1 MGFLHLPVLAM
12 NEDVIRGIRAR
23 VEQCRRLA
31 GMINHPEA
39 RQTLLQMAMD
49 GEEDIKRL
57 EAETQPEKS

>member
-1 MGFLHLPVLAM
+1 M
-12 NEDVIRGIRAR
+12 NDDVIRGIRAR

-39 RQTLLQMAMD
+39 RQTLLQMAKD